1 MVDKLGSITQL
12 LERDSFNTLHRY
24 KLRVYPINYDIP
36 CVVWSTY
43 YQHKEALK
51 ETENA
56 MSSQTARG

>member
-24 KLRVYPINYDIP
+24 KLRVYPINYDIT
-36 CVVWSTY
+36 CAVWSTY
-43 YQHKEALK
+43 EALK